1 MNINNEEL
9 IKKKI
14 ADKDTAKLKYKQ
26 KLNSIKQHYGIEF
39 DVEHLKNNEVE
50 NIRFVN
56 LKYKMGY
63 NDLIGLYNETISESQ
78 RNILDEYLECKEK
91 QISNDNWNN
100 EFKAFL
106 LKHSLTAKK
115 VADITG
121 LSKPTIDSYMQ
132 GKRKPTD
139 ANKQILKEKIEFDVL
154 RSMYNFNEVEYEFCT
169 NCGKKVIKNW

>member
-56 LKYKMGY
+56 LKYKNGFENVCVNY
-63 NDLIGLYNETISESQ
+63 NPNSKKISYIDYEFTDTRIVKNTKHKKLAATLENKLNLIVGEIERANNDYVRELEEIDNYYVELEKNNSEK
-78 RNILDEYLECKEK
+78 IKE
-91 QISNDNWNN
+91 
-100 EFKAFL
+100 L
-106 LKHSLTAKK
+106 
-115 VADITG
+115 DIT
-121 LSKPTIDSYMQ
+121 KKD
-132 GKRKPTD
+132 K
-139 ANKQILKEKIEFDVL
+139 
-154 RSMYNFNEVEYEFCT
+154 NE
-169 NCGKKVIKNW
+169 